1 MNDWPRI
8 VREHGALVFGTAWRI
23 LGHEADVEDV
33 VQEVFL
39 QAYRLEQTRPVRYW
53 SGFLRKLAA
62 CRALDRLRQRRC
74 SLPLQD
80 VAIPSSETPDVQAME
95 RELQNRLRLA
105 IAELPSREAEVFCLR
120 YFEDLPYDKIAET
133 LGIRRGA
140 VAAALHKARAKLEAS
155 LCQAL
160 QAEIKGG

>member
-8 VREHGALVFGTAWRI
+8 VREHGPLVFGTAWRI
-23 LGHEADVEDV
+23 LGHQADVEDV

-39 QAYRLEQTRPVRYW
+39 QAYQLQQTRPIRYW
-53 SGFLRKLAA
+53 SALLRRLSA
-62 CRALDRLRQRRC
+62 CRALDRLRQRRH
-74 SLPLQD
+74 SVPLPD
-80 VAIPSSETPDVQAME
+80 VAIPSSETPDSEAME
-95 RELQNRLRLA
+95 QELRERLRLA
-105 IAELPSREAEVFCLR
+105 IAELPPREAEVFCLR

-155 LCQAL
+155 LFQAI
-160 QAEIKGG
+160 QEE